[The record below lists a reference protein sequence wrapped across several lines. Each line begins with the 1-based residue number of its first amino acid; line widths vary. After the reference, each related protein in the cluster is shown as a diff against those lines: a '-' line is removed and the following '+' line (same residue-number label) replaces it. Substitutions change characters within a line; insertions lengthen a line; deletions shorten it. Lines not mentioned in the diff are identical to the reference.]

1 MVILII
7 LSVIVIFFTILS
19 ARRKKQ
25 ARKERIEERIKQN
38 KIRAAEE
45 EFLNLEKNV
54 LCEDGITRVYRNYMY
69 GLLKEEI
76 INIKGCPEPSYALRY
91 IDQERYNTKLMN
103 VNQVLEFK
111 NGFCEVKG
119 KILHE
124 LTRHFNM
131 RSISIAIDESSSNRI
146 FEVNFIKSNWFSEEG
161 KILSQTEI
169 IDGADFYDQQIK
181 SGVRTNPALAGPI
194 IFHEINGHYFLSHIL
209 LTRSRLRPFSGLI
222 NNVKYI
228 NGEPIGDVHS
238 DSSQRIKKD
247 LGAKQYGSNDG
258 LSQVLDSQNSDMTS
272 LKGDVSGLQQYFEE
286 MPTLEKI
293 YNELTHAIRNGY
305 SVEEYIKES
314 NLMDSSVGIIVGKG
328 FSTIAGFLSDM
339 LNIQENEELRKDLEA
354 CKEAQKILLNLKE
367 D

>member
-1 MVILII
+1 M
-7 LSVIVIFFTILS
+7 IFFTILS

-25 ARKERIEERIKQN
+25 AREERIEERIKQN

-54 LCEDGITRVYRNYMY
+54 RCEDGITRVYRNRMY
-69 GLLKEEI
+69 GLLKEEVI
-76 INIKGCPEPSYALRY
+76 YIGGCPEPSYALRH
-91 IDQERYNTKLMN
+91 IDQEQYNRQLMN

-124 LTRHFNM
+124 LTRHFNI
-131 RSISIAIDESSSNRI
+131 RSISIAIDESSSDRI
-146 FEVNFIKSNWFSEEG
+146 FEVHFIKSNWFSEEG

-169 IDGADFYDQQIK
+169 IDGADFYEQKRIEQERRL
-181 SGVRTNPALAGPI
+181 GRRNHALIQSIA
-194 IFHEINGHYFLSHIL
+194 FHEINGHYFLSHKL
-209 LTRSRLRPFSGLI
+209 LTRSRLRLFSGLI

-228 NGEPIGDVHS
+228 NGEPIDDFHS
-238 DSSQRIKKD
+238 DSSQSIKKD

-258 LSQVLDSQNSDMTS
+258 LSQVLDSQNSDTTS
-272 LKGDVSGLQQYFEE
+272 LKRDGSGLQQYFEKT
-286 MPTLEKI
+286 PALEKI
-293 YNELTHAIRNGY
+293 YYELTHAIRNGY

-314 NLMDSSVGIIVGKG
+314 NLMDSSVGITVGKE

-354 CKEAQKILLNLKE
+354 CKEAQKILLNR
-367 D
+367 